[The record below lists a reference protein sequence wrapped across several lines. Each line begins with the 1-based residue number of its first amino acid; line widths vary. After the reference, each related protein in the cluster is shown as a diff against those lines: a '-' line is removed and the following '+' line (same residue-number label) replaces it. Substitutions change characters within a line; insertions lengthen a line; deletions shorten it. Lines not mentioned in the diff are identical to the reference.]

1 MLQHSTGSRSNQP
14 PRILL
19 TGVFGPFARDDEYGS
34 RAVNPM
40 ELYHNQVTRV
50 QGPFSLRMFHRTF
63 SLLMIEA
70 NIDAPVTILDFP
82 TLDRFIDEIS
92 TESYDIIGISA
103 IIPNIGKVQKMCEE
117 IRELQPKATIVVGG
131 HIANKPGI
139 ETLIDTDHICKG
151 DGIRWFREYLGQDID
166 APILHPA
173 VVSGFGTRVMGI
185 PIADKNTAGV
195 LIPSVGCPV
204 GCNFCSTS
212 ALFGGKG
219 NCINF
224 HETGEELFS
233 ILCRLEKTLRVES
246 FFVLDENFLLYKKR
260 ALRLLELMEQ
270 HDKSWTFYIFSS
282 ARVLRSYTIDQLIRL
297 GISWVWMGLEGRDSK
312 YGKLNG
318 VDTMALV
325 NEFQEHGI
333 RVLGS
338 TIIGMEEHTPDNLDE
353 AIAYAVGHR
362 TDFHQFMLYTPMP
375 GTPLFQEHLADRSL
389 LSDDECP
396 PADVHGQERFNYRH
410 PSIPSGMEKEF
421 LLGAFR
427 RDYLENGPSIAR
439 IIRTTLK
446 GWRRYKNHP
455 DARVVRRIKAEIR
468 GFNTIHT
475 GTIRAMMNYFR
486 NDPHLHAEMRAILDE
501 LHAEFG
507 WVSRLAAPI
516 ISTVLGI
523 TIRREEERL
532 NRGWTYEPPVIYQ
545 KNAAAIELDRRNE
558 APARFKSI
566 RLNLPVYDH
575 QKVVACYHERVEE
588 ARAGMLAIRDRASEQ
603 LTVINERMRERT
615 ESIQQQF
622 RRCKTDFNT
631 TRGQLSDQVFEMYDR
646 FMAQCEV
653 DRAEVA
659 RIQEQMNARTRHM
672 QEELIQARE
681 FMVKKYG
688 EAREQIIEMSDQMA
702 DRYASLSGQLTQ
714 AVEQTRE
721 QLRVRAETLRQL
733 LAAEA

>member
-1 MLQHSTGSRSNQP
+1 MAQHSTGSHSNNH

-63 SLLMIEA
+63 GLLMIEA

-92 TESYDIIGISA
+92 SQSYDIIGISA

-117 IRELQPKATIVVGG
+117 IRELQPQATIVVGG
-131 HIANKPGI
+131 HITNKPGI
-139 ETLIDTDHICKG
+139 ETLIDADHICKG
-151 DGIRWFREYLGQDID
+151 DGIRWFREYLGQDVN

-173 VVSGFGTRVMGI
+173 AVSGFGTRIMGI
-185 PIADKNTAGV
+185 PVSDKKTAGI

-212 ALFGGKG
+212 TLFGGKG

-233 ILCRLEKTLRVES
+233 ILTHLEKKLGVDS

-270 HDKSWTFYIFSS
+270 NQKSWSFYIFSS
-282 ARVLRSYTIDQLIRL
+282 ARVLHSYSIDQLVRL
-297 GISWVWMGLEGRDSK
+297 GISWVWLGLEGKNSK
-312 YGKLNG
+312 YDKLNG
-318 VDTMALV
+318 VDTVALV
-325 NEFQEHGI
+325 NEFREHGI

-338 TIIGMEEHTPDNLDE
+338 TIIGMEEHTPDNIDA
-353 AIAYAVGHR
+353 AIDYAVSHD

-375 GTPLFQEHLADRSL
+375 GTPLYKEHLDNNSL
-389 LSDDECP
+389 LPEAECP

-410 PSIPSGMEKEF
+410 KHIRNGQEKEF
-421 LLGAFR
+421 LLNAFH
-427 RDYLENGPSIAR
+427 RDLDVNGPSLGR

-455 DARVVRRIKAEIR
+455 DPRVARRFRAEIS
-468 GFNTIHT
+468 GFSTIHAAAVWAMKHYYRKDDHL
-475 GTIRAMMNYFR
+475 RAKSQ
-486 NDPHLHAEMRAILDE
+486 EILDD
-501 LHAEFG
+501 LYSEFG
-507 WVSRLAAPI
+507 ILSRIAAPI
-516 ISTVLGI
+516 IGRFLSF
-523 TIRREEERL
+523 TIRREDKRL
-532 NRGWTYEPPVIYQ
+532 KSGWTYEPPVIYQ
-545 KNAAAIELDRRNE
+545 KNAAALELDRRNE
-558 APARFKSI
+558 ASARFKSI
-566 RLNLPVYDH
+566 RLNLPVYDY
-575 QKVVACYHERVEE
+575 QKVVASYRERVEE
-588 ARAGMLAIRDRASEQ
+588 ARTRMLAIRDRASEQ
-603 LTVINERMRERT
+603 LTVINERMHERT

-622 RRCKTDFNT
+622 RQCKADFDT
-631 TRGQLSDQVFEMYDR
+631 TRGQLSEQVFEMYDR
-646 FMAQCEV
+646 FLAQCEV
-653 DRAEVA
+653 DRAEIV
-659 RIQEQMNARTRHM
+659 RIQEQMNARSLHL
-672 QEELIQARE
+672 QEELLHARE
-681 FMVKKYG
+681 FMVKKYA

-702 DRYASLSGQLTQ
+702 DRYASLSGQLAQ

-721 QLRVRAETLRQL
+721 QIRVRSETLKQL
-733 LAAEA
+733 LGAEA